1 VSKMSLED
9 VGHIGKGE
17 AHKLGTTDLKSLNIK
32 RIKI

>member
-1 VSKMSLED
+1 VKKLDMAA

-17 AHKLGTTDLKSLNIK
+17 ALKLGTTNLDNVTIK